1 MTLAG
6 FFARVFIVCLAVPT
20 AVVAMQFP
28 ALTDAYQA
36 DLTQAAHD
44 SRAGIDQRE
53 QALKLRY
60 GIAAQDDGGIV
71 ATLQGSDPTTADTMS
86 DYQSRWRGL
95 ADAAAR
101 ITSVGPTLRA
111 FTALLDLAY
120 DPRDER
126 GAIWRATRDA
136 FKPRLFLDFASLVYA
151 VGGLMFG
158 VLVAQ
163 VILGIIG
170 LFGSRRAARA

>member
-1 MTLAG
+1 MSLAR
-6 FFARVFIVCLAVPT
+6 FIARVFIVCLAVPT

-36 DLTQAAHD
+36 NLAQAAHD
-44 SRAGIDQRE
+44 ARAAIDQHE
-53 QALKLRY
+53 QALKVQY

-71 ATLQGSDPTTADTMS
+71 ATLQGSDPPTADTLS
-86 DYQSRWRGL
+86 DDLMRWRGL

-111 FTALLDLAY
+111 FAALLDLAY

-126 GAIWRATRDA
+126 GAIWRATRDS
-136 FKPRLFLDFASLVYA
+136 FKPRLFLDFAGLVYA
-151 VGGLMFG
+151 VGGMMFG

-163 VILGIIG
+163 IILGIIG
-170 LFGSRRAARA
+170 LFRQRQTARA